1 MPGVH
6 VNISKSGISTNV
18 GVKGASVTFSQNG
31 TYVNTGIPGTG
42 LYRRDRITV
51 SEKNTRMDG
60 VSSIANTIVTHDFTQ
75 SETKGECIGMFFAYV
90 IAMLM
95 PFVGWVLYVK
105 TGWGMFL
112 CCLLTD
118 FVQLLCWG
126 TVVNLK
132 TVVIKRKSTGH
143 IVKCFCS
150 FVLIFLNMYPF
161 FAMNEDFVTLYNSMV
176 GDYSYFVDSYE
187 GSLWVSALT
196 VIVAFLWLSNAIREI
211 QQAKENRES
220 FCSSKTNEETGTKK
234 RKDFE
239 EDEEPVS
246 KELEQPKVPVSSTE
260 DVDKKESTL
269 QMVND
274 TIEIKQKVINTV
286 SPTNAVLEVS
296 NKGWREQGLQKGKY
310 NDDMR
315 VPYDPKLDLEHYK
328 YPTLELLKKS
338 EEESSPQM
346 DVLWLEDNKNRVV
359 EVLHQFGVEIRNIK
373 ATVGPTITLYEIVLA
388 EGINMSKMRGLEDNI
403 ALALSSRNVRIVP
416 LTHSGTVG
424 IETLNMKPSVISF
437 KSLINSQIYQES
449 KMELPC
455 AIGKTQTNE
464 VFLFDLTKAP
474 HVLIAGS
481 TGQGKSIAL
490 HTIIMSLLYKKH
502 PTELKFVLMD
512 SRGLELGLYTPIEN
526 HFLATIQDRHPIVM
540 SGSQAIDVLRC
551 LNIEV
556 NRRYKLL
563 IDAGVRDVKD
573 YNEKFKN
580 RLLNPESGHEYL
592 PYIVVVIDSYSD
604 FSIGREEEMMQSLFQ
619 LIKGARA
626 VGVHVIIA
634 TERPSSD
641 ILSSEIKSLIPTRIA
656 FRIAERIDSQVILD
670 MDGAE
675 QLLGTGDSL
684 FKSKYSF
691 ERIQCA
697 FLDTYEIRDTCSY
710 IAKQQSFLH
719 PMFLPEIADAER
731 YTDMELGTVEKGH
744 LDPMFA
750 DVAKFV
756 VSIQSGS
763 TSTIQRNYSIGY
775 NRAGKIMD
783 QLERMGIVGPQVGA
797 KPREVLIKDPLT
809 LESLLNSL
817 E

>member
-6 VNISKSGISTNV
+6 VNISKSGISTNI

-42 LYRRDRITV
+42 LYRRDKITD
-51 SEKNTRMDG
+51 SGKSTRMDG
-60 VSSIANTIVTHDFTQ
+60 VSSIANTIVAPDFTQ
-75 SETKGECIGMFFAYV
+75 PETKEERIGMFFAYV

-95 PFVGWVLYVK
+95 PFVGWVLYVES
-105 TGWGMFL
+105 GWWMFF

-118 FVQLLCWG
+118 FIQLLCWG
-126 TVVNLK
+126 TVLSSR
-132 TVVIKRKSTGH
+132 TFGTKRNSIGH
-143 IVKCFCS
+143 IIGCICS
-150 FVLIFLNMYPF
+150 FVLVFLNMYPF
-161 FAMNEDFVTLYNSMV
+161 FAMNKDFVALYNSMV
-176 GDYSYFVDSYE
+176 GDYSYFVHSYE
-187 GSLWVSALT
+187 GGLSVSALT
-196 VIVAFLWLSNAIREI
+196 VIIAFLWLINAICEF
-211 QQAKENRES
+211 QQAKENRRS
-220 FCSSKTNEETGTKK
+220 FCGSKTNEETGTEK

-239 EDEEPVS
+239 GEEETVS
-246 KELEQPKVPVSSTE
+246 KELEQLKVPVSSTE
-260 DVDKKESTL
+260 DVDKKESTS

-274 TIEIKQKVINTV
+274 TIEIKKKVVDTV

-296 NKGWREQGLQKGKY
+296 DKGWREQGMQKGTN
-310 NDDMR
+310 NDEMS
-315 VPYDPKLDLEHYK
+315 VPYDPKLDLEYYK

-338 EEESSPQM
+338 EEKSSPQM
-346 DVLWLEDNKNRVV
+346 DVLGLEDNKNRVV

-388 EGINMSKMRGLEDNI
+388 EGFNMSKMRGLEDNI
-403 ALALSSRNVRIVP
+403 ALALGSRNVRIVP
-416 LTHSGTVG
+416 LAHSGTVG
-424 IETLNMKPSVISF
+424 IEALNMKPSVVSF
-437 KSLINSQIYQES
+437 ESLINSRIYQES

-455 AIGKTQTNE
+455 VIGKTQTNE

-481 TGQGKSIAL
+481 TGQGKSMAL
-490 HTIIMSLLYKKH
+490 HAIIMSLLYKKH
-502 PTELKFVLMD
+502 PTELKFILMD
-512 SRGLELGLYTPIEN
+512 SRGLELGLYAPIEN
-526 HFLATIQDRHPIVM
+526 HFLAIIPDRHPVVM
-540 SGSQAIDVLRC
+540 NNSHAIDILRC

-556 NRRYKLL
+556 NRRYELL

-580 RLLNPESGHEYL
+580 RLLNPEKGHEYL

-656 FRIAERIDSQVILD
+656 FRTAERIDSQVILD

-675 QLLGTGDSL
+675 KLLGTGDSL

-719 PMFLPEIADAER
+719 PMFLPEIADVER
-731 YTDMELGTVEKGH
+731 YTDMELTPLEKGH

-756 VSIQSGS
+756 VSNQSGS
-763 TSTIQRNYSIGY
+763 TSMIQRNYSIGY

-797 KPREVLIKDPLT
+797 EPREVLIKDPLI
-809 LESLLNSL
+809 LEGLLNSL
-817 E
+817 